1 LSYFESRLRIN
12 FDNLEEIRYRL
23 TFCEKLGINHLIL
36 EPVNNSNNLKVG
48 LLNKIK
54 KFTNIN
60 LYYRFNLR
68 PNNLND
74 FKKTLKKFNSFPHI
88 LGVETPDKEIQIQA
102 AKDSRIDILSFSN
115 EEIMK
120 TISNGVISLIKQNNS
135 FIEFSL
141 APIMMKSKGIQSK
154 NFRNLYRFTK
164 LVLDLKPN
172 YIISGNFSEL
182 YHFRNPRSLLSICH
196 TLLGMSLNDAKK
208 GFRDNV
214 QLLLERVKHRV
225 NKNIFQEGV
234 KFIKGGD
241 NDYE

>member
-1 LSYFESRLRIN
+1 MSYFESRLRIN
-12 FDNLEEIRYRL
+12 FDNLEEVRQTL
-23 TFCEKLGINHLIL
+23 NFCEQLGIKNLIL
-36 EPVNNSNNLKVG
+36 EPIKNSNNYKAE

-54 KFTNIN
+54 KITNLNI
-60 LYYRFNLR
+60 YYRFNLR
-68 PNNLND
+68 PSNLNV
-74 FKKTLKKFNSFPHI
+74 FKKTIKKFNSFPHI

-115 EEIMK
+115 ENIMK
-120 TISNGVISLIKQNNS
+120 TISIGVISLIKQNNS

-141 APIMMKSKGIQSK
+141 APIMMKSIGIQSK

-182 YHFRNPRSLLSICH
+182 YQFRNPRSLLSICH
-196 TLLGMSLNDAKK
+196 TLLGMSLDEAKK

-214 QLLLERVKHRV
+214 QLLLERANHRV
-225 NKNIFQEGV
+225 NKNIYQEGV

-241 NDYE
+241 NGYV

>member
-1 LSYFESRLRIN
+1 LSYFESRLKIS
-12 FDNLEEIRYRL
+12 FGNLEEVRHIL
-23 TFCEKLGINHLIL
+23 TFCEKLGIKNLIL
-36 EPVNNSNNLKVG
+36 EPINNSNNYKVD
-48 LLNKIK
+48 LLNSIK
-54 KFTNIN
+54 KITNIN
-60 LYYRFNLR
+60 IYYRFNLT
-68 PNNLND
+68 PSNLND
-74 FKKTLKKFNSFPHI
+74 FKKTLKNFDSFPHI

-120 TISNGVISLIKQNNS
+120 TISIGVISLIKQNNS

-172 YIISGNFSEL
+172 YVISGNFSEL

-196 TLLGMSLNDAKK
+196 TLLGMSLYEAKK
-208 GFRDNV
+208 GFSDNV
-214 QLLLERVKHRV
+214 QLLLERVNHRV

>member
-120 TISNGVISLIKQNNS
+120 TISIGVISLIKQNNS

-141 APIMMKSKGIQSK
+141 APIMMKSKRIQSK

>member
-1 LSYFESRLRIN
+1 MSYFESRLRIN
-12 FDNLEEIRYRL
+12 FDNLEEVRHTL
-23 TFCEKLGINHLIL
+23 TFCEKLGIKNLIL
-36 EPVNNSNNLKVG
+36 EPIKNLNNYKVE

-60 LYYRFNLR
+60 LYYRFNLT
-68 PNNLND
+68 PSSLND
-74 FKKTLKKFNSFPHI
+74 FKKTIIKYDSFPYI
-88 LGVETPDKEIQIQA
+88 LGVETPVKEIQIQA

-120 TISNGVISLIKQNNS
+120 TISIGVISLIKQNNS
-135 FIEFSL
+135 LIEFSL

-154 NFRNLYRFTK
+154 NFRNLYRFAK

-214 QLLLERVKHRV
+214 QLLLDRVNHRV
-225 NKNIFQEGV
+225 NKSILQEGV

-241 NDYE
+241 NYE

>member
-1 LSYFESRLRIN
+1 MSYFESRLRIT
-12 FDNLEEIRYRL
+12 FDNIEEVRHIL
-23 TFCEKLGINHLIL
+23 TFCEKLGIKNLIL
-36 EPVNNSNNLKVG
+36 EPINNSNNLKVDI
-48 LLNKIK
+48 LNKIRQIS
-54 KFTNIN
+54 NIN
-60 LYYRFNLR
+60 IYYRLNLT
-68 PNNLND
+68 PSTLND
-74 FKKTLKKFNSFPHI
+74 FKKMIKKFYSFPHI

-120 TISNGVISLIKQNNS
+120 TISIGVISLIKQNNS
-135 FIEFSL
+135 FIEFSI

-154 NFRNLYRFTK
+154 NFRNLYRLTK

-196 TLLGMSLNDAKK
+196 TLLGMTLNDAKK
-208 GFRDNV
+208 GFRENV
-214 QLLLERVKHRV
+214 QLLLERVNNRV
-225 NKNIFQEGV
+225 NRNIFQEGV

-241 NDYE
+241 NEYE